1 MISQT
6 HSPLPPLS
14 QAAVYVLLVLPS
26 PSVRQQVLEQGETR
40 LHERKD
46 CVDAVKGVVKGM
58 EVRCGIKRTA
68 TKSTLEDAEW
78 QRLKGSTPLLILDAA
93 ALRNPEL

>member
-1 MISQT
+1 M
-6 HSPLPPLS
+6 
-14 QAAVYVLLVLPS
+14 
-26 PSVRQQVLEQGETR
+26 
-40 LHERKD
+40 
-46 CVDAVKGVVKGM
+46 DAVKGVVKGM